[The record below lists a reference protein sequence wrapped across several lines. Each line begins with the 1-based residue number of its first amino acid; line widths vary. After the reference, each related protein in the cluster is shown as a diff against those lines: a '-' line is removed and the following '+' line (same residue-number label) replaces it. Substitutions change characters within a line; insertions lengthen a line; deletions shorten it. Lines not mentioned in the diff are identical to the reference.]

1 MIPIEP
7 LSEAEFDWLDDIL
20 MKYGNDD
27 SILDVSELDGFFTAI
42 VSGPEVIL
50 PSQWF
55 PALWGGEHNQP
66 EWESDAEMQQFF
78 KFAIHHMN
86 FIVGM
91 LMEQPED
98 FEALFNINPLRKETI
113 YIVEEWCFGF
123 MRGVDLGN
131 WPELPDEVNTWLDA
145 IALHGR
151 EEYFDVLRE
160 LSLEEHQQ
168 TVADIEPAVR
178 KLHAYWL
185 EKREHLRPEP
195 MRVPPKVGRNEPCPC
210 GSGKKYKQCCLH

>member
-1 MIPIEP
+1 MIPTEP
-7 LSEAEFDWLDDIL
+7 LSEAEFDWLGDVL

-55 PALWGGEHNQP
+55 PALWGGEDNQP
-66 EWESDAEMQQFF
+66 EWESEAEMQQFF
-78 KFAIHHMN
+78 KLAIHHMN
-86 FIVGM
+86 FIVGI

-98 FEALFNINPLRKETI
+98 FEALFNINPLSKKTI
-113 YIVEEWCFGF
+113 YIVEEWCFGY

-131 WPELPDEVNTWLDA
+131 WPELPDEANAWIDA

-151 EEYFDVLRE
+151 EENFDVLRE
-160 LSLEEHQQ
+160 LSLDEHQK

-185 EKREHLRPEP
+185 EKREHLHPEP
-195 MRVPPKVGRNEPCPC
+195 IRVLSKVGRNDPCPC